1 MPTLISLLYFSI
13 TCFLWLSPKREEWWR
28 ESTLR
33 KTLLFIFST
42 VQKSMSL
49 RPPTPIPV
57 LRLRKQVNQTQRPV
71 GCETSPGPAPSRRRH
86 QSFHLDF
93 RGKAKTHTHK
103 TKKSHPTLLSE
114 LVSVLNS
121 ALAAAQPAAVWTRL
135 KKQIDTIKD
144 RVGQQRPKCLPTA
157 GNKTAGATWALGRV
171 SSW

>member
-1 MPTLISLLYFSI
+1 MFLFCAVRLSSLTLVSLCMLVMGVVICSLCRVKKKQKTNNLPTLISPLYFSI

-42 VQKSMSL
+42 VQKSTSL

-71 GCETSPGPAPSRRRH
+71 GCETSPGPAPSRRSH
-86 QSFHLDF
+86 QSFHVDF
-93 RGKAKTHTHK
+93 RGEAKTHTHTQK
-103 TKKSHPTLLSE
+103 HLTQLFLSE

-121 ALAAAQPAAVWTRL
+121 ALAAAQAAAV
-135 KKQIDTIKD
+135 
-144 RVGQQRPKCLPTA
+144 
-157 GNKTAGATWALGRV
+157 
-171 SSW
+171 

>member
-1 MPTLISLLYFSI
+1 MVLLRAVRLSSLTLVSLCMLVMGVVICSLCRVKKTNNLPTLISPLYFSI

-42 VQKSMSL
+42 VQKSTSL

-71 GCETSPGPAPSRRRH
+71 GCETSPGPALSRRSH
-86 QSFHLDF
+86 QSFHVDF
-93 RGKAKTHTHK
+93 RGKAKTHTHTQK
-103 TKKSHPTLLSE
+103 HLTQLFLSE

-121 ALAAAQPAAVWTRL
+121 ALAAAQPAAV
-135 KKQIDTIKD
+135 
-144 RVGQQRPKCLPTA
+144 
-157 GNKTAGATWALGRV
+157 
-171 SSW
+171 